1 MRLPER
7 IFRLVLRLYPEEFR
21 DRFGSDMVAAY
32 REARVD
38 AAMRGRRGAAEFWF
52 GVAADALVRAPGEH
66 MRMFLHD
73 LRYAARTL
81 RHSPM
86 YALVAIATLALG
98 IGANTAIFSVVHAV
112 ALQALPYHDASRLV
126 RLWEKNDKLRIPQF
140 SASVPNYVSWRE
152 RAQSFEALGAW
163 RGGSVT
169 LTTGS
174 GDPQRLSR
182 LQVTSNLLPLIGV
195 TPIAG
200 RGFTGDEDRPGGPAV
215 AMIADSVWRNRLGGD
230 PAVLGG
236 TLTLDG
242 VAFNVIGIF
251 RDRDFPVPANILTPL
266 AANLAQENRSNHMM
280 TVIGRLRPGVPLEQA
295 QKEMDAL
302 ALQLGRE

>member
-38 AAMRGRRGAAEFWF
+38 AAMRGRRGSTEFWF

-86 YALVAIATLALG
+86 YSLVAMATLALG

-112 ALQALPYHDASRLV
+112 ALQALPYRDASRLV

-163 RGGSVT
+163 RSGSVT
-169 LTTGS
+169 LTTSG

-182 LQVTSNLLPLIGV
+182 LQVTSNLLPLIGIKPV
-195 TPIAG
+195 AG
-200 RGFTGDEDRPGGPAV
+200 RGFTDDEDRPGSPAV
-215 AMIADSVWRNRLGGD
+215 AIIAESVWRNRLGGD
-230 PAVLGG
+230 PGILGRAVS
-236 TLTLDG
+236 LDG
-242 VAFNVIGIF
+242 VPFTVIGIV
-251 RDRDFPVPANILTPL
+251 RDSDFLVPVNVVTAL
-266 AANLAQENRSNHMM
+266 AANLAQEN
-280 TVIGRLRPGVPLEQA
+280 
-295 QKEMDAL
+295 
-302 ALQLGRE
+302 